1 MGVVKLADYRHN
13 PVQPQEAT
21 SMGYVSIHRQFMD
34 SRLYKDSQ
42 AVHLWLHL
50 ILKANHDEATV
61 NTDIG
66 PVTVGRGQMI
76 TGRPTLVSET
86 FIPDNK
92 VRSLLRTFE
101 SKGML
106 NISSMGKKFSLLT
119 IVKYDEFQAKNCP
132 TVVQRL
138 SNETTSNDAALS
150 GDCPTVVQR
159 LSINNKYLNNNL
171 LSKDSKYVAAAE
183 EKYSEKTP
191 RLSCEEVWQA
201 LKECVPDAR
210 GWNALTPKRR
220 TLIQKFWREA
230 KPIARQFGDA
240 EQFGMTAFR
249 QYLDYL
255 HTSCRW
261 MFEQRHDQKT
271 GKTWQKRNYEYI
283 LNSELYAQVREG
295 ERDDR

>member
-1 MGVVKLADYRHN
+1 
-13 PVQPQEAT
+13 
-21 SMGYVSIHRQFMD
+21 MGYVSIHRQFMD

-50 ILKANHDEATV
+50 ILKANHEKAVV

-66 PVTVGRGQMI
+66 PVTVDRGQML

-86 FIPDNK
+86 FISDNK

-101 SKGML
+101 AKGML
-106 NISSMGKKFSLLT
+106 NICSMGKKFSLLT
-119 IVKYDEFQAKNCP
+119 IVKYDDFQSKNCP

-138 SNETTSNDAALS
+138 SNENVSND
-150 GDCPTVVQR
+150 GPYRDDCPTVVQR
-159 LSINNKYLNNNL
+159 LSINNKSFNNSLPNGNEYV
-171 LSKDSKYVAAAE
+171 DSDQKNKAD
-183 EKYSEKTP
+183 KKP
-191 RLSCEEVWQA
+191 KLSCEEVWQA
-201 LKECVPDAR
+201 LRECVPDAR

-230 KPIARQFGDA
+230 KPIASQFGDA
-240 EQFGMTAFR
+240 EPFGMEAFR

-255 HTSCRW
+255 HASCRW

-283 LNSELYAQVREG
+283 LNSEIYAQVREG